1 MNNSD
6 NKSNITIM
14 RFLNG
19 KQVKLNDLIEY
30 ANIHLKDNEQLKN
43 VMVGVRYGRDGNK
56 IKVSEYV
63 LTVHKNYAII

>member
-6 NKSNITIM
+6 NKSHITII

-19 KQVKLNDLIEY
+19 KQVELNDLIEY

-43 VMVGVRYGRDGNK
+43 VMLGVRYGRDGNN
-56 IKVSEYV
+56 IKVS
-63 LTVHKNYAII
+63 

>member
-1 MNNSD
+1 MNNND

-19 KQVKLNDLIEY
+19 KQVELNDLIEY

-43 VMVGVRYGRDGNK
+43 VMLGVRYGRDGNN
-56 IKVSEYV
+56 IKVS
-63 LTVHKNYAII
+63 

>member
-19 KQVKLNDLIEY
+19 KQVELNDLIEY

-43 VMVGVRYGRDGNK
+43 VMLGVRYGRDGNN
-56 IKVSEYV
+56 IKVS
-63 LTVHKNYAII
+63 

>member
-6 NKSNITIM
+6 NKSHIIIM

-19 KQVKLNDLIEY
+19 KQVELNDLIEY

-43 VMVGVRYGRDGNK
+43 VMLGVRYGRDGNN
-56 IKVSEYV
+56 IKVS
-63 LTVHKNYAII
+63 

>member
-6 NKSNITIM
+6 NKSNITII

-19 KQVKLNDLIEY
+19 KQVELNDLIEY

-43 VMVGVRYGRDGNK
+43 VMLGVRYGRDGNN
-56 IKVSEYV
+56 IKVS
-63 LTVHKNYAII
+63 